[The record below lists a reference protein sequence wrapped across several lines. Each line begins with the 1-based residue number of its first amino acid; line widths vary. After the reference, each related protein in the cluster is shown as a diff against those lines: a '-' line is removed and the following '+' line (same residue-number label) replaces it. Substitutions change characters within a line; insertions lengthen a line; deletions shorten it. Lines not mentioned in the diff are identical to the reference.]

1 MQCPECPEQTRVI
14 DSRASEDAIRRRRV
28 CLGCGR
34 RFTTYERI
42 AEMEPAVVKRDGRR
56 EPFRREKILAS
67 VRLACV
73 KRPIPYTEIDT
84 LVESVRT
91 RVMQSAKSEI
101 TSNDLGAW
109 VMERLQAIDSVAAF
123 RFASVFRRPDNIAAL
138 HHELTTLDTKIE
150 KTTLN
155 FPETK
160 QPGLP
165 GILSTANQLSTSP
178 KNSEVAEKTP
188 TFAKNNQEVDE

>member
-73 KRPIPYTEIDT
+73 KRPIAYTEIDT

-91 RVMQSAKSEI
+91 RVMQSAKTEI
-101 TSNDLGAW
+101 SSDDLGVW
-109 VMERLQAIDSVAAF
+109 VMERLQAIDNVAAF
-123 RFASVFRRPDNIAAL
+123 RFASVFRRPDDIAAL
-138 HHELTTLDTKIE
+138 HQELTTLNT
-150 KTTLN
+150 KTTKTALN

-160 QPGLP
+160 QPSLP
-165 GILSTANQLSTSP
+165 GILSTESP
-178 KNSEVAEKTP
+178 LKVSPENSESARKTSN
-188 TFAKNNQEVDE
+188 FARLDQKIDE